1 MGDFSWHAFLYFLMF
16 EPWNYEIC
24 NENNTCPAYPIGMVM
39 ALWTVKCLEK
49 LITLSC
55 WGGFVVGIMSW
66 IPIKPFFSGI
76 NPLQNSCLQ
85 NSTDRGAW
93 WLQSMGLQGVGHDWS
108 DLARTHTLMEIS
120 HHESASLLPRCVS
133 TLFFFEPRYS
143 RVKSVM
149 GCRGGY
155 GKDFKSCY
163 TSSPG
168 EGNGNPLQYSC
179 LENSMDWEAPQSLVG
194 YSPWGRK
201 ESDMTERLHF
211 TLLLNF

>member
-1 MGDFSWHAFLYFLMF
+1 MNCKVPGKIDHPVLLRRVCGGDNELNPHKTFLFWNQPTPQFLPAEFHRQRSLVATVHGVAKSWTRLKWRSMHAHTDGDFSPWVCFLANTLCLNLVFL
-16 EPWNYEIC
+16 W
-24 NENNTCPAYPIGMVM
+24 
-39 ALWTVKCLEK
+39 AL
-49 LITLSC
+49 
-55 WGGFVVGIMSW
+55 
-66 IPIKPFFSGI
+66 
-76 NPLQNSCLQ
+76 
-85 NSTDRGAW
+85 
-93 WLQSMGLQGVGHDWS
+93 
-108 DLARTHTLMEIS
+108 
-120 HHESASLLPRCVS
+120 
-133 TLFFFEPRYS
+133 LFKSE
-143 RVKSVM
+143 VSVM

-155 GKDFKSCY
+155 GEDFKSCY